1 MLHMKFHGELQIQ
14 THPPHAQ
21 EWSKSLTA
29 KGSNDVHNHLQ
40 QEIASYKG
48 LWVDAASSHSSH
60 CLMLFVHLFER
71 GEFSKV
77 KLFHCSHLAQNNPD
91 ERLLWH
97 SSISSVYF
105 LRWCLAKHFSIMKN
119 AHATIANTTQTCS
132 KPNLLPEV
140 SSRRQTRVQQ
150 EWIAYSFVYISGEY
164 EHEQRLTLS
173 FERVGHHASDYYTR
187 NKRNFQRAVGMYV
200 CMYV

>member
-1 MLHMKFHGELQIQ
+1 MLHMKFLCELQIQ

-21 EWSKSLTA
+21 SLTA
-29 KGSNDVHNHLQ
+29 KGSNDVHNHLLR
-40 QEIASYKG
+40 EIASYKG

-60 CLMLFVHLFER
+60 CLMLFVHLFKR
-71 GEFSKV
+71 SEFSDV

-105 LRWCLAKHFSIMKN
+105 LRRCLAKYFSIMKN
-119 AHATIANTTQTCS
+119 SHATIASTIQTCS

-140 SSRRQTRVQQ
+140 LVDKQEYNKSVNCVQLCVHFRWIWTWTEAHTFLWEGWPSCFRLLYKKQ
-150 EWIAYSFVYISGEY
+150 EN
-164 EHEQRLTLS
+164 LP
-173 FERVGHHASDYYTR
+173 
-187 NKRNFQRAVGMYV
+187 
-200 CMYV
+200 

>member
-1 MLHMKFHGELQIQ
+1 MLHMKFLCELQIQ

-91 ERLLWH
+91 ERLLGH

-105 LRWCLAKHFSIMKN
+105 LR
-119 AHATIANTTQTCS
+119 
-132 KPNLLPEV
+132 
-140 SSRRQTRVQQ
+140 
-150 EWIAYSFVYISGEY
+150 
-164 EHEQRLTLS
+164 
-173 FERVGHHASDYYTR
+173 
-187 NKRNFQRAVGMYV
+187 
-200 CMYV
+200 